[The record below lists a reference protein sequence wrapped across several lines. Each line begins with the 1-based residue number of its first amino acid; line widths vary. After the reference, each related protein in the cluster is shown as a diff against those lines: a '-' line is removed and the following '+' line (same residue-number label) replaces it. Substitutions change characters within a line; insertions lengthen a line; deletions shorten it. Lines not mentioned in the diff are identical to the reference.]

1 MKEIR
6 CPHCN
11 KVFQVD
17 DSDYASILSH
27 VKEEEVARLVNEK
40 LKEVKELE
48 NKQKEVEL
56 EKQSS
61 KYEKEINELK
71 NANLLLQAKIDSSD
85 KEQNLKINEVN
96 EENAKKL
103 KEKEMEI
110 INLTNL
116 VNNAENDKKIA
127 LQQLEIKKNEEIS
140 NKTNKIIELEG
151 EIKNV
156 KTEAQN
162 EKNEL
167 TLKYKNEL
175 NNKDEEIALYKD
187 KKAKLNVKL
196 IGEDL
201 EQHCMNSFNAVRM
214 QGFQNAYFEKDND
227 SSNGSKGDFIYRE
240 STPEGAEIISIMFEM
255 KNEAEDSS
263 TKHKNENFYEKLD
276 KDRKAKGCEYAVL
289 VSMLELDNDYFNAGI
304 VDVSYKYEKMFVVRP
319 NCFIPIITL
328 LRNAAYKN
336 IEIKNQLVT
345 LKEQNIDITNFEDK
359 LNVFKEKVDA
369 NYQKAKKQFFTAID
383 EIDATIKHLQK
394 VKESLLSS
402 DNNLRLASER
412 INDLTIRKL
421 TYGNPTMKRMF
432 EEAKE
437 DKE

>member
-1 MKEIR
+1 MLNLI
-6 CPHCN
+6 N
-11 KVFQVD
+11 K
-17 DSDYASILSH
+17 
-27 VKEEEVARLVNEK
+27 
-40 LKEVKELE
+40 
-48 NKQKEVEL
+48 
-56 EKQSS
+56 
-61 KYEKEINELK
+61 
-71 NANLLLQAKIDSSD
+71 
-85 KEQNLKINEVN
+85 
-96 EENAKKL
+96 
-103 KEKEMEI
+103 
-110 INLTNL
+110 LTNK
-116 VNNAENDKKIA
+116 VNNADNDKKIA
-127 LQQLEIKKNEEIS
+127 LQELEIKKNEEIS
-140 NKTNKIIELEG
+140 SKTNKIIELEG

-162 EKNEL
+162 EKTAL

-175 NNKDEEIALYKD
+175 DNKDEEIALYKD

-201 EQHCMNSFNAVRM
+201 EQHCLNSFNAVRM

-240 STPEGAEIISIMFEM
+240 TTPEGAEIISIMFEM
-255 KNEAEDSS
+255 KNESDESS

-336 IEIKNQLVT
+336 IEIKNQLVA
-345 LKEQNIDITNFEDK
+345 LKEQNIDITNFEEK
-359 LNVFKEKVDA
+359 LTAFKEKVDA
-369 NYQKAKKQFFTAID
+369 NYQKAKKSFFTAID

-437 DKE
+437 DKD

>member
-1 MKEIR
+1 MKEIK

-27 VKEEEVARLVNEK
+27 IKEEEVTRLVNEK
-40 LKEVKELE
+40 LSEVKELE

-61 KYEKEINELK
+61 SYEKELSRLK
-71 NANLLLQAKIDSSD
+71 NENTLLQAKLDSAD
-85 KEQNLKINEVN
+85 KEQSLKINEVN

-103 KEKEMEI
+103 KEKELEI
-110 INLTNL
+110 LNLTNK

-127 LQQLEIKKNEEIS
+127 LQELEIKKNEEIS
-140 NKTNKIIELEG
+140 SKTNKIIELEG

-162 EKNEL
+162 EKTAL

-175 NNKDEEIALYKD
+175 DNKDEEIALYKD

-201 EQHCMNSFNAVRM
+201 EQHCLNSFNAVRM

-240 STPEGAEIISIMFEM
+240 TTPEGAEIISIMFEM
-255 KNEAEDSS
+255 KNESDESS

-336 IEIKNQLVT
+336 IEIKNQLVA
-345 LKEQNIDITNFEDK
+345 LKEQNIDISNFEEK
-359 LNVFKEKVDA
+359 LTVFKEKVDA
-369 NYQKAKKQFFTAID
+369 NYQKAKKSFFTAID

-437 DKE
+437 DKD

>member
-1 MKEIR
+1 MKEIK

-27 VKEEEVARLVNEK
+27 IKEEEVTRLVNEK
-40 LKEVKELE
+40 LSEVKELE

-61 KYEKEINELK
+61 SYEKELSRLK
-71 NANLLLQAKIDSSD
+71 NENTLLQAKLDSAD
-85 KEQNLKINEVN
+85 KEQSLKINEVN

-103 KEKEMEI
+103 KEKELEI
-110 INLTNL
+110 LNLTNK

-196 IGEDL
+196 LGEDL

-240 STPEGAEIISIMFEM
+240 TTPEGAEIISIMFEM

-336 IEIKNQLVT
+336 IEIKNQLVA

-369 NYQKAKKQFFTAID
+369 NYQKAKKSFFTAID

>member
-1 MKEIR
+1 MKEIK

-27 VKEEEVARLVNEK
+27 IKEEEVTRLVNEK
-40 LKEVKELE
+40 LSEVKELE

-61 KYEKEINELK
+61 SYEKELSRLK
-71 NANLLLQAKIDSSD
+71 NENTLLQAKLDSAD
-85 KEQNLKINEVN
+85 KEQSLKINEVN

-103 KEKEMEI
+103 KEKELEI
-110 INLTNL
+110 LNLTNK

-196 IGEDL
+196 LGEDL

-240 STPEGAEIISIMFEM
+240 TTPEGAEIISIMFEM

-336 IEIKNQLVT
+336 IEIKNQLVA
-345 LKEQNIDITNFEDK
+345 LKEQNIDISNFEDK

-369 NYQKAKKQFFTAID
+369 NYQKAKKSFFTAID